1 MKESA
6 IVTTYFWRN
15 LECELCK
22 SPYPYETK
30 TIDEFAPVTLVI
42 IEPLSC

>member
-30 TIDEFAPVTLVI
+30 TIDGKKMMNI
-42 IEPLSC
+42 IEYELP

>member
-30 TIDEFAPVTLVI
+30 TIDGKKMMNI
-42 IEPLSC
+42 IEDELP